1 VPPSN
6 LRLAAGVGVVAAVMV
21 VGGPTAAVAIADPG
35 GSHSNHSDHRDRA
48 DVRGGWKHG
57 GGDRDGGDRDGDRDR
72 DGSDRGDGDYSGGS
86 RKPSTS
92 GSDTAQR
99 STSGSSRS
107 DTGSTTT
114 TQAPQTSARTS
125 QTATAGEAPE
135 PQTPAGGPGSDTV
148 SGADVARPPSSGPVQ
163 PRVTVGNGRSPGI
176 QTHDPEPP
184 RVTFVAPEIAPPP
197 PPVMPPPAPPS
208 TEVSHPQRF
217 VPQFATAPST
227 NWSDPLWGL
236 AGLVLIPAAGAV
248 LGYRQAKAARDA
260 EVLTRT

>member
-1 VPPSN
+1 MPPSN

-21 VGGPTAAVAIADPG
+21 VAGPTAAVAIADPS
-35 GSHSNHSDHRDRA
+35 GSHSNDSDHGDRA

-57 GGDRDGGDRDGDRDR
+57 NGDRDGGDRNGGHGGDRD
-72 DGSDRGDGDYSGGS
+72 SSGGS

-92 GSDTAQR
+92 GSDATQR

-107 DTGSTTT
+107 DTGSNAT

-135 PQTPAGGPGSDTV
+135 PQTPADGSGSDTL
-148 SGADVARPPSSGPVQ
+148 SGADLAGPPSAERVQ
-163 PRVTVGNGRSPGI
+163 PRVIVGNGRSPGI
-176 QTHDPEPP
+176 QKPDSAPP
-184 RVTFVAPEIAPPP
+184 RVTFVAPQIAPPP
-197 PPVMPPPAPPS
+197 PPVVPPATPAPTS

-227 NWSDPLWGL
+227 KWSDPLWGL

-248 LGYRQAKAARDA
+248 LGYRQARAARDA
-260 EVLTRT
+260 EALTRA